1 MKLKTPYKTVMF
13 YGYVLRINA
22 AAAYIAADSDGR
34 LFSFAREPVRHTSDR
49 AWVGAFPS
57 FTGLTVEFESGVSWQ
72 DTLTYCKG
80 DGQEW
85 MLAFKTKIA
94 VEHALWKA
102 DAITQEEALCNA
114 TEAAPFGTLLDDDQ
128 WAGFRKHSGVED
140 VASKDFL
147 DALKAKMK
155 PAATRYIEAEKGASH
170 EDDSRLIRDY
180 YGGELVIP
188 EWVRFIAMDSD
199 GAVWGY
205 ELLPESTRGKACKV
219 GWRSEK
225 TANKEWRDSLREVQP

>member
-13 YGYVLRINA
+13 YGNILRVNA
-22 AAAYIAADSDGR
+22 GAAYLAADSDGEVFTHNNKPVPAEDEGIWQGSPGCR
-34 LFSFAREPVRHTSDR
+34 ARVVVTFDQGEG
-49 AWVGAFPS
+49 WK
-57 FTGLTVEFESGVSWQ
+57 
-72 DTLTYCKG
+72 DTLTYCEG
-80 DGQEW
+80 EGQEW

>member
-13 YGYVLRINA
+13 YGNILRVNA
-22 AAAYIAADSDGR
+22 DAAYLAADSDGEV
-34 LFSFAREPVRHTSDR
+34 FTHNNKPVPVDDEGIWQGSPGCRVRVVVT
-49 AWVGAFPS
+49 
-57 FTGLTVEFESGVSWQ
+57 FEQGESWK
-72 DTLTYCKG
+72 DTLTCCEG
-80 DGQEW
+80 EEQEW
-85 MLAFKTKIA
+85 MLTFKTKIA
-94 VEHALWKA
+94 VEYALLQA
-102 DAITQEEALCNA
+102 GAILHEKALCNVM
-114 TEAAPFGTLLDDDQ
+114 EALPFGTLLNDNQ
-128 WAGFRKHSGVED
+128 WEGFCKHSGVAD
-140 VASKDFL
+140 VASKEFL

-155 PAATRYIEAEKGASH
+155 PAPPRFIEVEKPAYL
-170 EDDSRLIRDY
+170 EDDSRLVRDY

-225 TANKEWRDSLREVQP
+225 TANKEWHDSLREVQP

>member
-13 YGYVLRINA
+13 YGNILRINA
-22 AAAYIAADSDGR
+22 DAAYIAADSDGR

-49 AWVGAFPS
+49 DWVGAFPS

-147 DALKAKMK
+147 DALKAKK
-155 PAATRYIEAEKGASH
+155 K
-170 EDDSRLIRDY
+170 DDSRLIRDY

>member
-13 YGYVLRINA
+13 YGNILRINA
-22 AAAYIAADSDGR
+22 DAAYIAADSDGR
-34 LFSFAREPVRHTSDR
+34 LFSFAREPVRHTSGR

-114 TEAAPFGTLLDDDQ
+114 TEAAPFRTLLDDDQ

-147 DALKAKMK
+147 DALKAKK
-155 PAATRYIEAEKGASH
+155 K
-170 EDDSRLIRDY
+170 DDSRLIRDY

>member
-13 YGYVLRINA
+13 YGNVLRVNVGV
-22 AAAYIAADSDGR
+22 AYFAADAGGDVYTFTSKPTCVDIMGIWQ
-34 LFSFAREPVRHTSDR
+34 EPSATRIDLSVT
-49 AWVGAFPS
+49 
-57 FTGLTVEFESGVSWQ
+57 FEPNESWK
-72 DTLTYCKG
+72 DTLTYCEG
-80 DGQEW
+80 EGQEW

-114 TEAAPFGTLLDDDQ
+114 TEAAPSGTLLDDDQ